1 MAQPGGRSQVHLAL
15 PLLSVDPGMSHP
27 FPLGSGFSPVKWG
40 CPGLSCGRSAL
51 FSFGLKFPS
60 SERYSLTMVIKI
72 APFPSL
78 QLSPL
83 QRSILFLS

>member
-1 MAQPGGRSQVHLAL
+1 MAQPEGRSQVHLAL

-27 FPLGSGFSPVKWG
+27 FPPVKWG
-40 CPGLSCGRSAL
+40 CPGLTGSRPAL

-60 SERYSLTMVIKI
+60 SERYSLIMVIKI

-78 QLSPL
+78 QLSAL
-83 QRSILFLS
+83 EHSIFFLS